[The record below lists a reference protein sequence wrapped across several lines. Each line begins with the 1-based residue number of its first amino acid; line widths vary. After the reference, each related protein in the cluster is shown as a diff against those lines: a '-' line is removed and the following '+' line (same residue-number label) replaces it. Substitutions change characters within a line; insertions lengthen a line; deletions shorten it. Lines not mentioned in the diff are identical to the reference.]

1 MLKKMFCV
9 WGAVMC
15 LAALAAPVQAQGV
28 DEVLAK
34 MIDAAGGRKAM
45 EAIKDSTMV
54 ATMEIPSM
62 NMSGTMT
69 LYQKEPDKMRM
80 DMEMMG
86 MKMTQAYDG
95 KIGWGVNPQTGKSEE
110 APAKAQGEL
119 KRMAQGYD
127 AMLNPQKYG
136 LTYIL
141 KGKEKIGDKDCFV
154 LEQTMAGEEEKTTI
168 FVDGATYLPVMSR
181 AKTQNMTGADVEG
194 ETTFEDYKKEGG
206 VVVAHG
212 LTIKQGGSLW
222 AKIKVSEITFNSD
235 LEDAFFKM

>member
-1 MLKKMFCV
+1 MLKKMSY
-9 WGAVMC
+9 A
-15 LAALAAPVQAQGV
+15 LAAVALLAFLAAPVQAQSV

-45 EAIKDSTMV
+45 EAVKDSTMI
-54 ATMEIPSM
+54 ATMEIPTM

-69 LYQKEPDKMRM
+69 LYQKEPDKMKM

-86 MKMTQAYDG
+86 MKITQAYDG
-95 KIGWGVNPQTGKSEE
+95 KIGWGVNPQTGKAEE

-127 AMLNPQKYG
+127 AMLNPQKHG
-136 LTYIL
+136 LSYVL
-141 KGKEKIGDKDCFV
+141 KGKEKIADKDCFV
-154 LEQTMAGEEEKTTI
+154 LEQTTTGEEEKTTI
-168 FVDGATYLPVMSR
+168 FVDGATYLPLMSR
-181 AKTQNMTGADVEG
+181 AKTQNMMGADVDS
-194 ETTFEDYKKEGG
+194 ETLFEDYKKEGN
-206 VVVAHG
+206 VIIAHS
-212 LTIKQGGSLW
+212 LTIKQGGAVW

>member
-1 MLKKMFCV
+1 MLKKMSYV
-9 WGAVMC
+9 
-15 LAALAAPVQAQGV
+15 LAAVALLAFLAAPVQAQSV

-45 EAIKDSTMV
+45 EAVKDSTMI
-54 ATMEIPSM
+54 ATMEIPTM

-69 LYQKEPDKMRM
+69 LYQKEPDKMKM

-86 MKMTQAYDG
+86 MKITQAYDG
-95 KIGWGVNPQTGKSEE
+95 KIGWGVNPQTGKAEE

-127 AMLNPQKYG
+127 AMLNPQKHG
-136 LTYIL
+136 LSYVL
-141 KGKEKIGDKDCFV
+141 KGKEKIADKDCFV
-154 LEQTMAGEEEKTTI
+154 LEQTTTGEEEKTTI
-168 FVDGATYLPVMSR
+168 FVDGATYLPLMSR
-181 AKTQNMTGADVEG
+181 AKTQNMMGADVDS
-194 ETTFEDYKKEGG
+194 ETLFEDYKKEGN
-206 VVVAHG
+206 VIIAHS
-212 LTIKQGGSLW
+212 LTIKQGGAVW

>member
-1 MLKKMFCV
+1 MLKKMSC
-9 WGAVMC
+9 ALAALLL
-15 LAALAAPVQAQGV
+15 LAALAAPVQAQSV

-62 NMSGTMT
+62 TMTGTMT

-80 DMEMMG
+80 DMEIMG
-86 MKMTQAYDG
+86 MKITQAYDG
-95 KIGWGVNPQTGKSEE
+95 KVGWGVNPQTGKAEE

-119 KRMAQGYD
+119 KRQAQGYD
-127 AMLNPQKYG
+127 AMLNPQKHG
-136 LTYIL
+136 LSYVL
-141 KGKEKIGDKDCFV
+141 KGKETVEGKECLV
-154 LEQTMAGEEEKTTI
+154 LEQTMAGEEDKI
-168 FVDGATYLPVMSR
+168 IIVVDGASYLPVLSR
-181 AKTQNMTGADVEG
+181 AKTQNMMGADVES
-194 ETTFEDYKKEGG
+194 ETLFEDYQKEGG
-206 VVVAHG
+206 MVVPHA

>member
-9 WGAVMC
+9 WGTVIC
-15 LAALAAPVQAQGV
+15 LAALALPVQAQTV

-45 EAIKDSTMV
+45 EAIKDSTML

-69 LYQKEPDKMRM
+69 MYQKEPDKMRM
-80 DMEMMG
+80 DTEIMG

-95 KIGWGVNPQTGKSEE
+95 KIGWGVNPQTGKAEE

-127 AMLNPQKYG
+127 AQLNPQKYG
-136 LTYIL
+136 LTYVL
-141 KGKEKIGDKDCFV
+141 KGKEKIGENDCFV

-168 FVDGATYLPVMSR
+168 YVDGATYLPAMAR
-181 AKTQNMTGADVEG
+181 TKTQNMMGADVDG
-194 ETTFEDYKKEGG
+194 ETTFEDYKKEGS
-206 VVVAHG
+206 VVVAHT

-235 LEDAFFKM
+235 LEDTLFKM